1 MLDKLFGN
9 DWSSFVKIY
18 YIVRLLPGPGEW
30 NITQPGSTLAWH
42 GEENQGEVIQ
52 GGFGVTGPRFVSRES
67 HGFLRRANS
76 APGELEF

>member
-1 MLDKLFGN
+1 MEGII
-9 DWSSFVKIY
+9 S
-18 YIVRLLPGPGEW
+18 
-30 NITQPGSTLAWH
+30 GSTLAWH

>member
-1 MLDKLFGN
+1 M
-9 DWSSFVKIY
+9 
-18 YIVRLLPGPGEW
+18 R
-30 NITQPGSTLAWH
+30 GSLRGGRNHIRVNTGLAWR
-42 GEENQGEVIQ
+42 GKENQGEVIH